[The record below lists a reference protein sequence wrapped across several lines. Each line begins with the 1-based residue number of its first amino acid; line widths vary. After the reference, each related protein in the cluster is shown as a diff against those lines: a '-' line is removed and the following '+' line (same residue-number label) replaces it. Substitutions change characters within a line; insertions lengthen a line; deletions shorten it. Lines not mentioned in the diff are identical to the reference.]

1 MKCKEALIFHI
12 ILTLKIKIRIIQF
25 NYFVVCRRF
34 LPFVQNFQNIIKME
48 ENQPKTG
55 KSALMFGLLTGGVGI
70 IFAIMLFTMEMQ
82 YERGVAV
89 QGVQIAI
96 LAAGIILAVAQF
108 KKTNSGYLNISQA
121 LKVGAGVALIAGIV
135 GLLWF
140 FVFSN
145 LIEPDFMD
153 KSMELAKVKTFE
165 DNPKMTEE
173 QWKQGVEMQKKFA
186 WITYPVILIFNIII
200 GLIVGLVSGLVM
212 KKQNPAY

>member
-1 MKCKEALIFHI
+1 
-12 ILTLKIKIRIIQF
+12 
-25 NYFVVCRRF
+25 
-34 LPFVQNFQNIIKME
+34 ME

-55 KSALMFGLLTGGVGI
+55 KLALMFGLLTGGVGI

-96 LAAGIILAVAQF
+96 LAAGIILAVTQF

-121 LKVGAGVALIAGIV
+121 LKVGAGVALIAGIA

-145 LIEPDFMD
+145 FIEPDFMD

-173 QWKQGVEMQKKFA
+173 QWTQGVEMQKKFA
-186 WITYPVILIFNIII
+186 WITYPVIIIFNIII

>member
-1 MKCKEALIFHI
+1 
-12 ILTLKIKIRIIQF
+12 
-25 NYFVVCRRF
+25 
-34 LPFVQNFQNIIKME
+34 ME

-55 KSALMFGLLTGGVGI
+55 KLALMFGLLTGGVGI

-121 LKVGAGVALIAGIV
+121 LKVGAGVALIAGIA

-145 LIEPDFMD
+145 FIEPDFMD

-173 QWKQGVEMQKKFA
+173 QWTQGVEMQKKFA
-186 WITYPVILIFNIII
+186 WITYPVILIFIIII

>member
-1 MKCKEALIFHI
+1 
-12 ILTLKIKIRIIQF
+12 
-25 NYFVVCRRF
+25 
-34 LPFVQNFQNIIKME
+34 ME

-55 KSALMFGLLTGGVGI
+55 KIALMFGLLTGGVGI

-121 LKVGAGVALIAGIV
+121 LKVGAGVALIAGIA

>member
-1 MKCKEALIFHI
+1 
-12 ILTLKIKIRIIQF
+12 
-25 NYFVVCRRF
+25 
-34 LPFVQNFQNIIKME
+34 ME

-55 KSALMFGLLTGGVGI
+55 KIALMFGLLTGGVGI

-121 LKVGAGVALIAGIV
+121 LKVGAGVALIAGIL

-186 WITYPVILIFNIII
+186 WITYPVILILNIII